1 MQLETVGLS
10 AWYGD
15 IRVLWDVSFVV
26 GRGEIVAVVGANAAG
41 KSTLLMAIS
50 GVLARAGGRMTGEVT
65 FEGALIAGRPAN
77 DLVTRGLVHI
87 MEGRRLFPYMTVA
100 ENLELGAYN
109 KHARARY
116 RESLDE
122 VFALLPVL
130 KDRRGQLAGSLSGGE
145 QQMCAIGRA
154 LVARPRMLLLDEPTI
169 GLAPLYVERTF
180 EIVRAIHARS
190 TAILL
195 VEQNVRHSLTLA
207 NRGYV
212 LESGRIVLTGT
223 GKELLADEGLRKA
236 YLGM

>member
-1 MQLETVGLS
+1 MLDAVGLS

-15 IRVLWDVSFVV
+15 VRVLWDVSFAV
-26 GRGEIVAVVGANAAG
+26 GSGQIVAVVGANAAG

-50 GVLARAGGRMTGEVT
+50 GVLPRAGGRMTGEVT

-100 ENLELGAYN
+100 EYLELGAYN

-130 KDRRGQLAGSLSGGE
+130 KDRRRQLAGSLSGGE

-154 LVARPRMLLLDEPTI
+154 LVARPKMLLLDEPTI

-180 EIVRAIHARS
+180 EIVRAINARG
-190 TAILL
+190 TAVLL

-212 LESGRIVLTGT
+212 LESGRIVLSGTGT
-223 GKELLADEGLRKA
+223 ELLADEGLRKA